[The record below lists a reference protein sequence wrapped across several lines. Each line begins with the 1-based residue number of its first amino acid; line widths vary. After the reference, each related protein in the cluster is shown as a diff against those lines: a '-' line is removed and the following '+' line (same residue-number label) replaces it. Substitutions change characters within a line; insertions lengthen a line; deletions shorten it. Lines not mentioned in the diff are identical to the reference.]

1 MPKKIQ
7 NVQDNI
13 CLSIVHSVTKQTTV
27 YQKLSGGEEYPEQK
41 EVLVKQLHVRKW
53 FRKDGITSV
62 EEYVTSK
69 NRVARSRS
77 IVFDKYSGR
86 FYATYHSPDDIMQN
100 ILQSSNPIGFRH
112 DTQIHTTRPQV
123 HEHKRGR

>member
-7 NVQDNI
+7 NVQDSI
-13 CLSIVHSVTKQTTV
+13 CLSVVHSVRKQKTV
-27 YQKLSGGEEYPEQK
+27 YLKLSGGEDYPEQK

-62 EEYVTSK
+62 EEYVTAK
-69 NRVARSRS
+69 HKIARNRC

-86 FYATYHSPDDIMQN
+86 FYETFHSTEEVMLN
-100 ILQSSNPIGFRH
+100 ITSAVNPIGFRH
-112 DTQIHTTRPQV
+112 DTQIYPPRPQI
-123 HEHKRGR
+123 HQHQKRR